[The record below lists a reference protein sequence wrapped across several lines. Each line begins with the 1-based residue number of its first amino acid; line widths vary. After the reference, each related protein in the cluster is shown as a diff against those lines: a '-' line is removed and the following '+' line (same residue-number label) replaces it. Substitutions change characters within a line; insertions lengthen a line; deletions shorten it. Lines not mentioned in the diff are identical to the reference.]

1 MSLKQL
7 VNNSDIWNA
16 FLEELDEIDKRVFI
30 GMKKSDGDAYRQ
42 WQGKGQLVDELR
54 KLKDKVNKNG

>member
-7 VNNSDIWNA
+7 VNNPDIWNA
-16 FLEELDEIDKRVFI
+16 FLDELDSIDKRVFI
-30 GMKKSDGDAYRQ
+30 GMKKSDGDQYRQ

-54 KLKDKVNKNG
+54 KLKDRVNSDG